1 MASVSIKAFLSFPER
16 NTNILIYIKRRLGM
30 CARKLGKLREA
41 TKIFRDLVK
50 EFPMMSVFNIHE
62 NLIEV
67 LLALQNYPD
76 VQGVLAKYDGSNFVV
91 RFTVRQRCLSWQIS
105 ACRNRPRFATQLR
118 CSKPERLLPRKLPL
132 EDLLGRIGGCETIRL
147 VDGGTTR

>member
-1 MASVSIKAFLSFPER
+1 MPTGNRNSYSNRVTIKTLYIVGGQLNVFCTRKCLSLER
-16 NTNILIYIKRRLGM
+16 NTNILIYTKRRLGM

-76 VQGVLAKYDGSNFVV
+76 VQGVLAKYDGSKEK
-91 RFTVRQRCLSWQIS
+91 TVFLIETTTTLSLSLDIS
-105 ACRNRPRFATQLR
+105 LPKSATI
-118 CSKPERLLPRKLPL
+118 CYTAALLKARA
-132 EDLLGRIGGCETIRL
+132 
-147 VDGGTTR
+147 VATT

>member
-1 MASVSIKAFLSFPER
+1 MPIVNHSNYSNKDTIRILYIVRNKHKIILVLICTFCVFVLLER
-16 NTNILIYIKRRLGM
+16 NTNILIYAKRRLGM

-76 VQGVLAKYDGSNFVV
+76 VQGVLAKYDDISLPKSATICYTAALLKARTVATTFVEIY
-91 RFTVRQRCLSWQIS
+91 L
-105 ACRNRPRFATQLR
+105 LK
-118 CSKPERLLPRKLPL
+118 SKIEF
-132 EDLLGRIGGCETIRL
+132 D
-147 VDGGTTR
+147 

>member
-1 MASVSIKAFLSFPER
+1 MRRLFEMIIMCFPLER
-16 NTNILIYIKRRLGM
+16 NTNILIYVKRRLGM

-76 VQGVLAKYDGSNFVV
+76 VQGVLAKYDGKNKLFFALVDNSLSIQTSVYRNQ
-91 RFTVRQRCLSWQIS
+91 QRSV
-105 ACRNRPRFATQLR
+105 TQLL
-118 CSKPERLLPRKLPL
+118 CSKPEQLLPR
-132 EDLLGRIGGCETIRL
+132 T
-147 VDGGTTR
+147 

>member
-1 MASVSIKAFLSFPER
+1 METSLFASRSVTLFFLFVER
-16 NTNILIYIKRRLGM
+16 NTNILIYVKRRLGM

-76 VQGVLAKYDGSNFVV
+76 VQGVLAKYDGKVV
-91 RFTVRQRCLSWQIS
+91 VG
-105 ACRNRPRFATQLR
+105 A
-118 CSKPERLLPRKLPL
+118 
-132 EDLLGRIGGCETIRL
+132 RIALTL
-147 VDGGTTR
+147 TSF

>member
-1 MASVSIKAFLSFPER
+1 
-16 NTNILIYIKRRLGM
+16 M

-76 VQGVLAKYDGSNFVV
+76 VQGVLAKYDGKLFSFLFKILIFIFFVFS
-91 RFTVRQRCLSWQIS
+91 RY
-105 ACRNRPRFATQLR
+105 
-118 CSKPERLLPRKLPL
+118 
-132 EDLLGRIGGCETIRL
+132 
-147 VDGGTTR
+147 

>member
-1 MASVSIKAFLSFPER
+1 MLYIVSEQKIEFYLLVEVNFVDKNFFSER
-16 NTNILIYIKRRLGM
+16 NTNILIYVKRRLGM
-30 CARKLGKLREA
+30 CARRLGKLREA

-76 VQGVLAKYDGSNFVV
+76 VQGVLAKYDGKSFNYF
-91 RFTVRQRCLSWQIS
+91 
-105 ACRNRPRFATQLR
+105 
-118 CSKPERLLPRKLPL
+118 
-132 EDLLGRIGGCETIRL
+132 
-147 VDGGTTR
+147 

>member
-1 MASVSIKAFLSFPER
+1 
-16 NTNILIYIKRRLGM
+16 M

-76 VQGVLAKYDGSNFVV
+76 VQGVLAKYDGKHFFCYVKYKFSF
-91 RFTVRQRCLSWQIS
+91 FFFIAFLDIS
-105 ACRNRPRFATQLR
+105 LPKSATI
-118 CSKPERLLPRKLPL
+118 CYTAALLKARAVAA
-132 EDLLGRIGGCETIRL
+132 T
-147 VDGGTTR
+147 

>member
-1 MASVSIKAFLSFPER
+1 
-16 NTNILIYIKRRLGM
+16 M

-76 VQGVLAKYDGSNFVV
+76 VQGVLAKYDGKNF
-91 RFTVRQRCLSWQIS
+91 
-105 ACRNRPRFATQLR
+105 
-118 CSKPERLLPRKLPL
+118 L
-132 EDLLGRIGGCETIRL
+132 EFFFI
-147 VDGGTTR
+147 

>member
-1 MASVSIKAFLSFPER
+1 MFSLER
-16 NTNILIYIKRRLGM
+16 NTNILIYVKRRLGM

-76 VQGVLAKYDGSNFVV
+76 VQGVLAKYDGNTSIFLFSSSMLYSLSS
-91 RFTVRQRCLSWQIS
+91 RYQFAKICHYLLHSCFTQS
-105 ACRNRPRFATQLR
+105 
-118 CSKPERLLPRKLPL
+118 
-132 EDLLGRIGGCETIRL
+132 
-147 VDGGTTR
+147 

>member
-1 MASVSIKAFLSFPER
+1 
-16 NTNILIYIKRRLGM
+16 M

-76 VQGVLAKYDGSNFVV
+76 VQGVLAKYDGTNLALDFAE
-91 RFTVRQRCLSWQIS
+91 RRQCFSSQIS
-105 ACRNRPRFATQLR
+105 VCRNQPPFATQLH
-118 CSKPERLLPRKLPL
+118 CSKPERWLPRKLPM
-132 EDLLGRIGGCETIRL
+132 IGLR
-147 VDGGTTR
+147 GT

>member
-1 MASVSIKAFLSFPER
+1 
-16 NTNILIYIKRRLGM
+16 M

-76 VQGVLAKYDGSNFVV
+76 VQGVLAKYDGNHH
-91 RFTVRQRCLSWQIS
+91 RLICRCRLSRALI
-105 ACRNRPRFATQLR
+105 
-118 CSKPERLLPRKLPL
+118 
-132 EDLLGRIGGCETIRL
+132 
-147 VDGGTTR
+147 V

>member
-1 MASVSIKAFLSFPER
+1 MRIFSFLER
-16 NTNILIYIKRRLGM
+16 NTNILIYVKRRLGM

-67 LLALQNYPD
+67 LLTLQNYAD
-76 VQGVLAKYDGSNFVV
+76 VQGVLAKYDGSTRIKTNEIDFHL
-91 RFTVRQRCLSWQIS
+91 RLFLDISLPKSATICYTAALLKARTV
-105 ACRNRPRFATQLR
+105 ANT
-118 CSKPERLLPRKLPL
+118 
-132 EDLLGRIGGCETIRL
+132 
-147 VDGGTTR
+147 

>member
-1 MASVSIKAFLSFPER
+1 VHFIIIYLFFSLSIER
-16 NTNILIYIKRRLGM
+16 NTNILIYVKRRLGM

-76 VQGVLAKYDGSNFVV
+76 VQGVLAKYDGKNLIIFY
-91 RFTVRQRCLSWQIS
+91 L
-105 ACRNRPRFATQLR
+105 
-118 CSKPERLLPRKLPL
+118 K
-132 EDLLGRIGGCETIRL
+132 
-147 VDGGTTR
+147 

>member
-1 MASVSIKAFLSFPER
+1 
-16 NTNILIYIKRRLGM
+16 
-30 CARKLGKLREA
+30 LREA

-76 VQGVLAKYDGSNFVV
+76 VQGVLAKYDGLNLDIVHFNKSCCCCF
-91 RFTVRQRCLSWQIS
+91 
-105 ACRNRPRFATQLR
+105 
-118 CSKPERLLPRKLPL
+118 
-132 EDLLGRIGGCETIRL
+132 
-147 VDGGTTR
+147 

>member
-1 MASVSIKAFLSFPER
+1 
-16 NTNILIYIKRRLGM
+16 M

-76 VQGVLAKYDGSNFVV
+76 VQGVLAKYDGEN
-91 RFTVRQRCLSWQIS
+91 S
-105 ACRNRPRFATQLR
+105 AWILV
-118 CSKPERLLPRKLPL
+118 SKTMGFFSFRY
-132 EDLLGRIGGCETIRL
+132 
-147 VDGGTTR
+147 

>member
-1 MASVSIKAFLSFPER
+1 MHIENHSSYLNKVIIKMLYIVRKNLFLNIIITFIWFFFVER
-16 NTNILIYIKRRLGM
+16 NTNILIYVKRRLGM

-76 VQGVLAKYDGSNFVV
+76 VQGVLAKYDG
-91 RFTVRQRCLSWQIS
+91 
-105 ACRNRPRFATQLR
+105 
-118 CSKPERLLPRKLPL
+118 
-132 EDLLGRIGGCETIRL
+132 
-147 VDGGTTR
+147 

>member
-1 MASVSIKAFLSFPER
+1 
-16 NTNILIYIKRRLGM
+16 M

-76 VQGVLAKYDGSNFVV
+76 VQGVLAKYDGKHSL
-91 RFTVRQRCLSWQIS
+91 LSKKKDNLPGKWFLDIS
-105 ACRNRPRFATQLR
+105 LPKSATI
-118 CSKPERLLPRKLPL
+118 CYTAALLKARAVAS
-132 EDLLGRIGGCETIRL
+132 T
-147 VDGGTTR
+147 